1 MADVMQMTKPLLAR
15 SAIPEH
21 PAVAVRN
28 YRGPDDIAI
37 WLEIRRQ
44 AFATEKPAARRWTA
58 DDFTAEVLDK
68 PWWSPAR
75 MWLAENVEDGSPLG
89 TVMLVMRAGGDEVRP
104 VVHWLAVVP
113 RWRRL
118 GLARLLMAHLED
130 YCWQQGYRQIN
141 LETHA
146 NWQAAV
152 QLYHALGFRNT

>member
-1 MADVMQMTKPLLAR
+1 MADVLHMTKLLVAR
-15 SAIPEH
+15 PAIPEH
-21 PAVAVRN
+21 PGVAVRN
-28 YRGPDDIAI
+28 YRGPDDIAL

-44 AFATEKPAARRWTA
+44 AFATESPAARPWTVH
-58 DDFTAEVLDK
+58 DFTAEVLDK

-75 MWLAENVEDGSPLG
+75 MWLAENFQDGSSLG
-89 TVMLVMRAGGDEVRP
+89 TVMLALRAGRDEVRP

-130 YCWQQGYRQIN
+130 YCWQQGYRQLD
-141 LETHA
+141 LETHV

-152 QLYHALGFRNT
+152 QLYHALGFTNT